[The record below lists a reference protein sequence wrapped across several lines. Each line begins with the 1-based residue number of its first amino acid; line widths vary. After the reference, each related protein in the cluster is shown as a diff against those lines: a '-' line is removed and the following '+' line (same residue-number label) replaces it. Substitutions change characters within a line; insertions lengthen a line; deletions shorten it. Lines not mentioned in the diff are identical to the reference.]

1 MKIKFKILS
10 GFLLVIAML
19 FIAGYMSIFE
29 FIRLSR
35 SVSSLIED
43 NYKTIEAAKTMLEAL
58 EREDSGILLL
68 LSGQWKE
75 GRTILDSADSLF
87 YDSYKIA
94 ASNITEKDEDKYVE
108 QIEISY
114 IKFKEKWETPIVG
127 TSKEN
132 NINWYFKEL
141 HPIFLTVKSNIKALM
156 ALNQDSMH
164 NEAKELMEKAHRAI
178 MPGIVAIV
186 ASLIFLVIFNFF
198 ISKFFIKPIGNL
210 ILSLRNFNSSTQ
222 RFNAGITTNDEFK
235 KLENEIQNLINR
247 IR

>member
-1 MKIKFKILS
+1 MKIKIKILS

-29 FIRLSR
+29 FIRLGR

-58 EREDSGILLL
+58 EREDSGVLLL

-75 GRTILDSADSLF
+75 GRTILKSADSLYYSSF
-87 YDSYKIA
+87 NIA
-94 ASNITEKDEDKYVE
+94 KSNITEKDEDEYVE
-108 QIEISY
+108 RINLSY
-114 IKFKEKWETPIVG
+114 LKFKEKWEPPIVG
-127 TSKEN
+127 TRKES
-132 NINWYFKEL
+132 NIDWYFTEL
-141 HPIFLTVKSNIKALM
+141 HPIFLTVKSDIKALM
-156 ALNQDSMH
+156 TLNQDSMH
-164 NEAKELMEKAHRAI
+164 NEASELSEKAHRAI

-198 ISKFFIKPIGNL
+198 ISKFYIKPIGNL
-210 ILSLRNFNSSTQ
+210 ILSLKNYSSQTQ
-222 RFNAGITTNDEFK
+222 KFTAGITTNDEFNE
-235 KLENEIQNLINR
+235 LENEIQNLINR

>member
-1 MKIKFKILS
+1 MKIKIKILS

-68 LSGQWKE
+68 LSGEWKG
-75 GRTILDSADSLF
+75 GRTILKSADSLF
-87 YDSYKIA
+87 YSSFNIA
-94 ASNITEKDEDKYVE
+94 EKNITEKDEDKYVE
-108 QIEISY
+108 RIETSY
-114 IKFKEKWETPIVG
+114 VKFKEKWETPIVG
-127 TSKEN
+127 TNKQN
-132 NINWYFKEL
+132 NINWYFTEL
-141 HPIFLTVKSNIKALM
+141 HPYFLTVKTEIKALM
-156 ALNQDSMH
+156 TLNQDSMH
-164 NEAKELMEKAHRAI
+164 NEATELMEKAHRAI

-198 ISKFFIKPIGNL
+198 ISKFYIRPIGNL
-210 ILSLRNFNSSTQ
+210 IHSLQHFNAQTQ
-222 RFNAGITTNDEFK
+222 KFTAGITTNDEFK